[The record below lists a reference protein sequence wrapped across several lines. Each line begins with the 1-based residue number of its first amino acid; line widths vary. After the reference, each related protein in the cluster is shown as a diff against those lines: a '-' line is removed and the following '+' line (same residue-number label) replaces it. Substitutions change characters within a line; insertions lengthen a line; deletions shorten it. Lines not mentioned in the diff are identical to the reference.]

1 MMSRQLA
8 AGVLQPVL
16 QLVDAPRPVL
26 AATSPPPRYRMTLSD
41 GAHLQ
46 PAVLTTSLNGLVTG
60 GELRRGTV
68 IRVLE
73 YISGVIQKQRFILV
87 IQLEILHAEF
97 ALIGNPTIY
106 EDNATQHFDVCC
118 SGGLGSNEP
127 CFMPGAQQVVSDSSC
142 LPSHGHG
149 LLDSSSTTS
158 VEPAMNSLPFG
169 ECLSSVTARSAID
182 AKMQQLSLKDH
193 QNERFALNATGYA
206 FVPSGNTSG
215 NAMPPSNFHSTPTYM
230 DKFHIATNE
239 SPLRITPIN
248 ALNPY
253 RARWRIKARVTAK
266 TDLRHFTNSRGP
278 GKVFWFD
285 LLDAE
290 GGEVRATCF
299 NSQAEQ
305 YFDLIEVDK
314 VYLISERSLRPAQK
328 KFNSLN
334 NDYEILLDHRTS
346 IEICC
351 GVETSFI
358 MQQYNF
364 RQISEI
370 ENMEIGAF
378 VDLVGIVMAVGP
390 SAMLMR
396 KDGTRAQKRPVQ
408 LKDMSGRSVE
418 IVFWGKFGDAEGHQ
432 LQLLSDSGSN
442 PVLAVKG
449 GRISDF
455 SGRSVVT
462 ISSTR
467 LKVNPDLPVV
477 EGLKQWYMAG
487 GKTAPC
493 VSLSQDTSSV
503 NSIYVQKTI
512 SQIKDENLGRSDKPD
527 FITVRAVILNVLT
540 DKFCYPAC
548 TLEFNGKRCN
558 KKVTRNDNW
567 AWYCG
572 RCNQS
577 FENCEYRYL
586 LTCQIK
592 DHTGTTVAIAFQEAG
607 EAIVGYTAHELFT
620 IRNVHQDEA
629 RFRKIMDAVLGR
641 EYLFKLRTKEE
652 TFNTEQPVKFNIVS
666 VDKLDASDMSHRLLE
681 EIDNLLKDFS
691 HSTLQG
697 ASSYHSNVG
706 YGLYHGLGSASPFC
720 RQ

>member
-1 MMSRQLA
+1 MGGGTGRVDVALWRGAVAAMMSRQLA

-16 QLVDAPRPVL
+16 QLVDAPRLVL
-26 AATSPPPRYRMTLSD
+26 ATTSPPPRYRMTLSD

-46 PAVLTTSLNGLVTG
+46 PAVLATSLNGLVNG

-73 YISGVIQKQRFILV
+73 YISGVIQKQRFVLV

-106 EDNATQHFDVCC
+106 EDNATQHFDV
-118 SGGLGSNEP
+118 
-127 CFMPGAQQVVSDSSC
+127 
-142 LPSHGHG
+142 
-149 LLDSSSTTS
+149 
-158 VEPAMNSLPFG
+158 
-169 ECLSSVTARSAID
+169 
-182 AKMQQLSLKDH
+182 KMQQLSLKDH

-206 FVPSGNTSG
+206 FVPS
-215 NAMPPSNFHSTPTYM
+215 
-230 DKFHIATNE
+230 
-239 SPLRITPIN
+239 
-248 ALNPY
+248 
-253 RARWRIKARVTAK
+253 
-266 TDLRHFTNSRGP
+266 
-278 GKVFWFD
+278 
-285 LLDAE
+285 E

-314 VYLISERSLRPAQK
+314 VYLISEGSLRPAQK

-378 VDLVGIVMAVGP
+378 VDLVGVVTAVGP

-408 LKDMSGRSVE
+408 LKDLSGRSVE
-418 IVFWGKFGDAEGHQ
+418 IVFWGKFCDAEGHQ

-467 LKVNPDLPVV
+467 LKVNPDLPVA

-493 VSLSQDTSSV
+493 VSLSQDTSSD

-512 SQIKDENLGRSDKPD
+512 SQIKDENLGQSDKPD

-548 TLEFNGKRCN
+548 TLELNGIRCYR
-558 KKVTRNDNW
+558 KVYDN
-567 AWYCG
+567 G
-572 RCNQS
+572 
-577 FENCEYRYL
+577 
-586 LTCQIK
+586 TCFCVRSRI
-592 DHTGTTVAIAFQEAG
+592 TGIAYATAFQEAA
-607 EAIVGYTAHELFT
+607 EEIVGHTAQELIV
-620 IRNVHQDEA
+620 IRDVERDHLKFA
-629 RFRKIMDAVLGR
+629 AIMGKVVSR
-641 EYLFKLRTKEE
+641 ECLFKLRIKAE
-652 TFNTEQPVKFNIVS
+652 TFNDEQRVKCTIVG
-666 VDKLDASDMSHRLLE
+666 VEKLDAADRNDNLLE
-681 EIDNLLKDFS
+681 NIDNLWNVLKEDLS
-691 HSTLQG
+691 NTPDV
-697 ASSYHSNVG
+697 SYANQAGHWTKGCFV
-706 YGLYHGLGSASPFC
+706 
-720 RQ
+720 